1 MSAPAPGERPLL
13 IVIDP
18 VARRDDAESVRI
30 VRDVLC
36 AGASA
41 KVCLPDGPEDVAR
54 HLAHRGRRRPV
65 VVGDDLALRRI
76 VGLLHRERELAD
88 AALAFVPVGAS
99 ARSTALARELG
110 VPLGAV
116 PAARVVLDGRERRLD
131 LLVDD
136 SDGVVIG
143 GLSIPGRDG
152 GFAVRTPWWQPAL
165 RGCRGLVRGH
175 RRTNGSAGDG
185 GRDGEGASH
194 HRLRVEADGVVLV
207 DLDRPVRDVSVTVC
221 GGASGF
227 RPGGTEPW
235 EAGDAGRDGSRWD
248 GTGGEGT
255 GGEGARG
262 RRAAGSG
269 RNGHG
274 TTGHG
279 APSGSASG
287 TGRGG
292 AARNGSGGPGAA
304 GTEDGGGAGRTREPG
319 AGPAAGGGPGAT
331 AHGPDS
337 ACGGLAHIVIQPVDG
352 GRGGAPVTAHAR
364 AITVSGPDFH
374 YRADAVVGGPVRT
387 RTWTVRPGALRLTLP
402 HPAPPS
408 GGS

>member
-41 KVCLPDGPEDVAR
+41 KVCLPDGPEDMAR
-54 HLAHRGRRRPV
+54 HLAHRGRRHPV

-110 VPLGAV
+110 VPLGAA
-116 PAARVVLDGRERRLD
+116 PAARVVLEGRERRLD
-131 LLVDD
+131 LLIDD

-152 GFAVRTPWWQPAL
+152 GFPGRTPWWQPAL

-175 RRTNGSAGDG
+175 RRTNGSAGTGAGTARGGPPPAARGG
-185 GRDGEGASH
+185 GRG
-194 HRLRVEADGVVLV
+194 
-207 DLDRPVRDVSVTVC
+207 
-221 GGASGF
+221 
-227 RPGGTEPW
+227 
-235 EAGDAGRDGSRWD
+235 
-248 GTGGEGT
+248 
-255 GGEGARG
+255 GARG
-262 RRAAGSG
+262 PRPAGAGRVGDGVRRRLRIPAGSD
-269 RNGHG
+269 
-274 TTGHG
+274 G
-279 APSGSASG
+279 AVGAAARGG

-292 AARNGSGGPGAA
+292 TGPAGTGSAGKERGARRAPAGTVTDRPATAPLPVPLPAPGRAARRGTGPAVA
-304 GTEDGGGAGRTREPG
+304 GLPVRRTGAGR
-319 AGPAAGGGPGAT
+319 AGRGSRAPGGGGRRPGAT

-364 AITVSGPDFH
+364 AITVSGADFH

>member
-116 PAARVVLDGRERRLD
+116 PAARVVLEGTERRLD

-143 GLSIPGRDG
+143 GLSIPCTDG
-152 GFAVRTPWWQPAL
+152 GVAARTPWWQPAL
-165 RGCRGLVRGH
+165 RGCRELVRGH
-175 RRTNGSAGDG
+175 RRANGTAGDE
-185 GRDGEGASH
+185 GRNGDGAGR

-207 DLDRPVRDVSVTVC
+207 DLDRPVRDVSVSVF
-221 GGASGF
+221 GGMARVVI
-227 RPGGTEPW
+227 RP
-235 EAGDAGRDGSRWD
+235 ADDDRD
-248 GTGGEGT
+248 
-255 GGEGARG
+255 
-262 RRAAGSG
+262 
-269 RNGHG
+269 
-274 TTGHG
+274 
-279 APSGSASG
+279 
-287 TGRGG
+287 
-292 AARNGSGGPGAA
+292 
-304 GTEDGGGAGRTREPG
+304 
-319 AGPAAGGGPGAT
+319 
-331 AHGPDS
+331 
-337 ACGGLAHIVIQPVDG
+337 
-352 GRGGAPVTAHAR
+352 GAPVSAR
-364 AITVSGPDFH
+364 ARTVTVSGPDFR

-402 HPAPPS
+402 HPAPAS
-408 GGS
+408 GRS